1 MRAVPYDP
9 SRRAL
14 YHPEIGPTVFAP
26 GGGAV
31 VPALFA
37 AECARLAYK
46 KFDREAA
53 ARDEVVAAL
62 ARTGYGDV
70 AFFSEEGTDA
80 YAATQ
85 AASGAVVVAFRGT
98 EQDPRDLVTDARFV
112 KVAWQRGGMVH
123 GGFATAIE
131 HVWPGLIKWLS
142 AHPGPALFTGH
153 SLGGA
158 LACLAASRATP
169 ARLVTFGAPRVGDA
183 AFAATLARVAVER
196 YVNCCDAVCRV
207 PPAAFGFVHS
217 SSPAYVDADG
227 LLHTDLAT
235 MDVRA
240 DRRRARA
247 EYLRTYA
254 RDFAT
259 NVLIRDFADHSPI
272 NYVLPLAAVP
282 SS

>member
-26 GGGAV
+26 GAAV
-31 VPALFA
+31 APALFA

-46 KFDREAA
+46 KFDRDAA

-62 ARTGYGDV
+62 ACTGYGDV
-70 AFFSEEGTDA
+70 AFFSVEGTDA

-85 AASGAVVVAFRGT
+85 AATGSVVVAFRGT
-98 EQDPRDLVTDARFV
+98 EQDPRDLQTDAHFV

-131 HVWPGLIKWLS
+131 HVSPALAAWLS
-142 AHPGPALFTGH
+142 THPGPALFTGH

-169 ARLVTFGAPRVGDA
+169 ARLATFGCPRVGDA
-183 AFAATLARVAVER
+183 AFVATLAGVAVER
-196 YVNCCDAVCRV
+196 YVNCCDVVCRV
-207 PPAAFGFVHS
+207 PPVAFGFVHP
-217 SSPAYVDADG
+217 SSPAYIDADG
-227 LLHTDLAT
+227 LVHADLAAI
-235 MDVRA
+235 DVRA
-240 DRRRARA
+240 DRRRARR
-247 EYLRTYA
+247 EYLRAHA
-254 RDFAT
+254 RDLAT
-259 NVLIRDFADHSPI
+259 NLVFRDLADHSPI
-272 NYVLPLAAVP
+272 NYVFPLAAPP